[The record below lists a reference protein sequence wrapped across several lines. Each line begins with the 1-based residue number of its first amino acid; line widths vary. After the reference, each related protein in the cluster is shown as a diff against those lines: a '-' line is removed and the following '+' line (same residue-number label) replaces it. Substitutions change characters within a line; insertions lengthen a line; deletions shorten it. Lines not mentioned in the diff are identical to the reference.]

1 MFALNIDKET
11 SRVLSATYPQYAT
24 DDMPIV
30 ETMPD
35 GNISDY
41 LYINGEYVHEPV
53 PETEEPEAPTEL
65 ERLRADIDYLAIM
78 TGVDL

>member
-24 DDMPIV
+24 DDMPVV
-30 ETMPD
+30 ETLPE

-41 LYINGEYVHEPV
+41 LYLDGEFVCEP
-53 PETEEPEAPTEL
+53 TSKEEPEQTPSDFEQ
-65 ERLRADIDYLAIM
+65 LRADVDYIAIM
-78 TGVDL
+78 TGVEL